1 MSSGAGPDR
10 PGSDDPGRGRRI
22 GVDVGSVRVGIA
34 SSDPDGILATPVETV
49 ARTPGSSGPDA
60 PDLRRIGEI
69 VAEYEA
75 VEVVV
80 GLPQTLRGEHGRAAA
95 LATEYADRLRRMV
108 APVPVRLSDER
119 LTTVTA
125 SRVLAEQGVR
135 GKRQRSLVD
144 QLAAVAILQGWLD
157 ARVNAP
163 EVEVSGVDL
172 DGPDGASAED
182 SQ

>member
-1 MSSGAGPDR
+1 MSERARPDR
-10 PGSDDPGRGRRI
+10 PDDTDPGRGRRI
-22 GVDVGSVRVGIA
+22 GIDVGSVRVGVA

-49 ARTPGSSGPDA
+49 ARAGGRAGPDS
-60 PDLRRIGEI
+60 PDLRRIREI

-80 GLPQTLRGEHGRAAA
+80 GLPQTLRGEHGKAAV
-95 LATEYADRLRRMV
+95 LAAEYADRLRQV
-108 APVPVRLSDER
+108 LAPIPVRLTDER

-144 QLAAVAILQGWLD
+144 QLAAVAILQSWLE
-157 ARVNAP
+157 AR
-163 EVEVSGVDL
+163 
-172 DGPDGASAED
+172 ASRTGGDRTTTEETGE
-182 SQ
+182 

>member
-1 MSSGAGPDR
+1 MSDPARADR
-10 PGSDDPGRGRRI
+10 PEADDPGRGSRI

-49 ARTPGSSGPDA
+49 ARAAGGGHQDTA
-60 PDLRRIGEI
+60 DLHRIRTI

-80 GLPQTLRGEHGRAAA
+80 GLPQTLRGEHGRAAV
-95 LATEYADRLRRMV
+95 LATEYAERLRRAV

-125 SRVLAEQGVR
+125 SRVLAERGVR
-135 GKRQRSLVD
+135 GKRQRAVVD

-157 ARVNAP
+157 ARARSR
-163 EVEVSGVDL
+163 EE
-172 DGPDGASAED
+172 ER
-182 SQ
+182 

>member
-1 MSSGAGPDR
+1 M
-10 PGSDDPGRGRRI
+10 
-22 GVDVGSVRVGIA
+22 DVGSVRVGVA
-34 SSDPDGILATPVETV
+34 SSDPDGVLATPVETV
-49 ARTPGSSGPDA
+49 ARIEGSSRADA
-60 PDLRRIGEI
+60 PDLRRLAAI
-69 VAEYEA
+69 VTEYEA

-80 GLPQTLRGEHGRAAA
+80 GLPQTLRGEHGRAAQ
-95 LATEYADRLRRMV
+95 LASEYAERLRRMI

-157 ARVNAP
+157 ARRTGS
-163 EVEVSGVDL
+163 E
-172 DGPDGASAED
+172 
-182 SQ
+182 

>member
-1 MSSGAGPDR
+1 MTERARPDR
-10 PGSDDPGRGRRI
+10 PDDTDPGRGRRI
-22 GVDVGSVRVGIA
+22 GIDVGSVRIGVA
-34 SSDPDGILATPVETV
+34 SCDPDGIMATPVETV
-49 ARTPGSSGPDA
+49 ARAGGRAGLDSPDV
-60 PDLRRIGEI
+60 RRIREI

-80 GLPQTLRGEHGRAAA
+80 GLPQTMRGEHGKAAA
-95 LATEYADRLRRMV
+95 LATEYADRLRQV
-108 APVPVRLSDER
+108 LAPVPVRLSDER

-157 ARVNAP
+157 ERASRTRGDNATT
-163 EVEVSGVDL
+163 EENR
-172 DGPDGASAED
+172 
-182 SQ
+182 